1 MTLRAKSVHV
11 HQQLMALIDKG
22 AFEDAL
28 EQLFRPEQDSARLAM
43 LCQFTHAV
51 AHHPDLGTDRVK
63 DRIRVVDV
71 ALDIE
76 RGSLV
81 RAKSRARSLTRY
93 FAHRRDYAQFQ
104 RRRLDLNRAYDLN
117 HTQKQVMAMSRLF
130 AYARFLVVAL
140 DRIIKEGNP
149 SR

>member
-1 MTLRAKSVHV
+1 MASDTKSTNLHNE
-11 HQQLMALIDKG
+11 LLSLIDKG
-22 AFEDAL
+22 APEEAL
-28 EQLFRPEQDSARLAM
+28 ALLFKPELDTRRLAI
-43 LCQFTHAV
+43 LSQFTHAV

-63 DRIRVVDV
+63 DRIQVVDV

-93 FAHRRDYAQFQ
+93 FAQRRDYVRFQ

-117 HTQKQVMAMSRLF
+117 WAQKQVMAMSRLF
-130 AYARFLVVAL
+130 AYAQFLVVAL
-140 DRIIKEGNP
+140 DRIIEGQ
-149 SR
+149 